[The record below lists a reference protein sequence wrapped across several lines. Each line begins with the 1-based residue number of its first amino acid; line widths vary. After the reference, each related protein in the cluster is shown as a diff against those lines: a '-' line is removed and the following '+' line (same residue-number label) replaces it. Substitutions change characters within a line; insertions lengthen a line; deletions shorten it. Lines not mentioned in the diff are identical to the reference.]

1 MSAGEY
7 GTSLGEDQQRIERAM
22 KKKRVLLLTQWFE
35 PEPTFKGLVFARELV
50 QRGYEVEVVT
60 GFPNYPGGKVYPGYK
75 ISLLRRELIEGVEVT
90 RLALYPSHDA
100 SAVRRVANYVSF
112 AVSAL
117 VYCLFFAKK
126 PDLIYVYQLPT
137 LGVVAAYVRIV
148 RGVPYVFDVQD
159 IWPETLRATGM
170 VGSETILSIV
180 GRVAKQVYA
189 RAAAVVVLS
198 PGFRRMLVER
208 GVDPAKIELIYN
220 WCDEEA
226 LRQPQQGQLDGFPGG
241 GSEKFRIMFAGNIGK
256 AQSLGAVLDAAD
268 ELRSTNPRITF
279 VFIGGGVE
287 VDNLKSS
294 AERRGLNN
302 VLFLPRVGINRIGA
316 FLQAADALLVHLKA
330 DPLFTV
336 TIPGKTQAYMAM
348 GKPILVAVP
357 GDATELVRQAGC
369 GVEAIPENGASIAA
383 AAVRLAACSN
393 YELRGMGD
401 RAKAFYKAN
410 LALSVGVDRFATL
423 FDSVIQKGPS
433 RSPRAESLTQPRQAT

>member
-1 MSAGEY
+1 MSAVGY
-7 GTSLGEDQQRIERAM
+7 GTSLGEDPRGIQRAM
-22 KKKRVLLLTQWFE
+22 KKRRVLLLTQWFE
-35 PEPTFKGLVFARELV
+35 PEPTFKGLVFARALV

-75 ISLLRRELIEGVEVT
+75 ISSLRRELMEGVEVT
-90 RLALYPSHDA
+90 RLPLYPSHDA
-100 SAVRRVANYVSF
+100 SALRRVANYVSF

-117 VYCLFFAKK
+117 IYCLFFAKK

-137 LGVVAAYVRIV
+137 LGIVASYLRIV

-180 GRVAKQVYA
+180 GRVAKQVYS

-226 LRQPQQGQLDGFPGG
+226 LRQPQEGQLDGFPGP
-241 GSEKFRIMFAGNIGK
+241 EKFRIMFAGNIGK

-268 ELRSTNPRITF
+268 ELRSSNPRITF

-294 AERRGLNN
+294 AERRGLTN

-357 GDATELVRQAGC
+357 GDATELVRQASC

-423 FDSVIQKGPS
+423 FDSVIQKRPS
-433 RSPRAESLTQPRQAT
+433 RSTQPESLTQPRQAT

>member
-7 GTSLGEDQQRIERAM
+7 GTSLGEDTRGVEGAM
-22 KKKRVLLLTQWFE
+22 KKRRVLLLSQWFE

-75 ISLLRRELIEGVEVT
+75 ISLLRREVHEGVEVT
-90 RLALYPSHDA
+90 RLPLYPSHDS
-100 SAVRRVANYVSF
+100 SALRRVGNYVSF
-112 AVSAL
+112 ALSAL
-117 VYCLFFAKK
+117 IYLLFFAKK

-137 LGVVAAYVRIV
+137 LGVVASYVRIL

-170 VGSETILSIV
+170 VGSETVLSIV
-180 GRVAKQVYA
+180 GRVARQVYA

-198 PGFRRMLVER
+198 PGFRRLLIER

-226 LRQPQQGQLDGFPGG
+226 LRQPQAGDLDGFPGPD
-241 GSEKFRIMFAGNIGK
+241 KFRIMFAGNIGK

-287 VDNLKSS
+287 VENLKSS

-302 VLFLPRVGINRIGA
+302 VVLLPRVGINRIGA

-357 GDATELVRQAGC
+357 GDATDLVRQAGC
-369 GVEAIPENGASIAA
+369 GIEATPENAGSIAA

-393 YELRGMGD
+393 DELGVMGG
-401 RAKAFYKAN
+401 RAEAFYNEN
-410 LALSVGVDRFATL
+410 LEVAVGVGRVAKL
-423 FDSVIQKGPS
+423 FDSVIQKGLS

>member
-1 MSAGEY
+1 MVRAWAVSTGA
-7 GTSLGEDQQRIERAM
+7 SAM
-22 KKKRVLLLTQWFE
+22 KKRRVLLLTQWFE

-50 QRGYEVEVVT
+50 RRGYEVEVVT

-75 ISLLRRELIEGVEVT
+75 ISLLRRELHEGVEVT
-90 RLALYPSHDA
+90 RLPLYPSHDA
-100 SAVRRVANYVSF
+100 SALRRVANYVSF
-112 AVSAL
+112 AASAL
-117 VYCLFFAKK
+117 IYCLLFAKK

-137 LGVVAAYVRIV
+137 LGVVASYVRIV

-159 IWPETLRATGM
+159 IWPETLGATGM
-170 VGSETILSIV
+170 VRSETILKIV
-180 GRVAKQVYA
+180 GRVAKKVYDQ
-189 RAAAVVVLS
+189 AAAVVVLS
-198 PGFRRMLVER
+198 PGFRRMLAER

-220 WCDEEA
+220 WCDEAA
-226 LRQPQQGQLDGFPGG
+226 LKQPQEGQLDGFPG
-241 GSEKFRIMFAGNIGK
+241 SDKFRIVFAGNIGK

-268 ELRSTNPRITF
+268 QVRSTYPRITF

-302 VLFLPRVGINRIGA
+302 VSFLPRVGMNRIGA

-348 GKPILVAVP
+348 GKPILVAVS
-357 GDATELVRQAGC
+357 GDAAELVREAGC
-369 GVEAIPENGASIAA
+369 AVEAIPENAGSIAA

-393 YELRGMGD
+393 DELRLMGN
-401 RAKAFYKAN
+401 RAKVFYKTN
-410 LALSVGVDRFATL
+410 LALSVGTDRFAKL
-423 FDSVIQKGPS
+423 FDSVIQKRLS
-433 RSPRAESLTQPRQAT
+433 LSPQTDSLTQPRQAT

>member
-1 MSAGEY
+1 
-7 GTSLGEDQQRIERAM
+7 M
-22 KKKRVLLLTQWFE
+22 KKGRVLLLTQWLE

-75 ISLLRRELIEGVEVT
+75 ISLLRRELHDGVEVT
-90 RLALYPSHDA
+90 RLPLYPSHDA
-100 SAVRRVANYVSF
+100 SALRRVANYVSF

-117 VYCLFFAKK
+117 
-126 PDLIYVYQLPT
+126 IYVYQLPT
-137 LGVVAAYVRIV
+137 LGLVASYVRIV

-170 VGSETILSIV
+170 VGSETILNIV
-180 GRVAKQVYA
+180 GRVAKQVYD

-220 WCDEEA
+220 WCDEAA
-226 LRQPQQGQLDGFPGG
+226 LTQPQEGKLDGFPG
-241 GSEKFRIMFAGNIGK
+241 SDKFRIMFAGNIGK
-256 AQSLGAVLDAAD
+256 AQSLSAVLDAAD
-268 ELRSTNPRITF
+268 QLASSNSRITF

-302 VLFLPRVGINRIGA
+302 VVFLPRVGINRIGA

-369 GVEAIPENGASIAA
+369 GVEAIPENAASIATA
-383 AAVRLAACSN
+383 AALLASRSSD
-393 YELRGMGD
+393 ELRLMGD

-410 LALSVGVDRFATL
+410 LALSVGVDRFAKL
-423 FDSVIQKGPS
+423 FDSVIQKRLS
-433 RSPRAESLTQPRQAT
+433 SSPHAESLTQPRQAT

>member
-1 MSAGEY
+1 MSAAEFGTISGEQTR
-7 GTSLGEDQQRIERAM
+7 GIEGEM
-22 KKKRVLLLTQWFE
+22 KKPRILLLTQWFE

-50 QRGYEVEVVT
+50 QRGYDVEVVT

-75 ISLLRRELIEGVEVT
+75 ISWLRRELHEGVEVT
-90 RLALYPSHDA
+90 RLPLYPSHDS
-100 SAVRRVANYVSF
+100 SAVRRIGNYVSF
-112 AVSAL
+112 AVSAFIYL
-117 VYCLFFAKK
+117 LFAKK

-137 LGVVAAYVRIV
+137 LGVVASYLRIL

-170 VGSETILSIV
+170 VGSEKVLRIV
-180 GRVAKQVYA
+180 GRVARQVYA

-198 PGFRRMLVER
+198 PGFRRMLIER

-220 WCDEEA
+220 WCDEAA
-226 LRQPQQGQLDGFPGG
+226 LRQPQEGSLDGFPGPDR
-241 GSEKFRIMFAGNIGK
+241 FRIMFAGNIGR

-268 ELRSTNPRITF
+268 QLRSSNPRITF

-287 VDNLKSS
+287 VENLKSS
-294 AERRGLNN
+294 AERRGLTN
-302 VLFLPRVGINRIGA
+302 VVFLPRVGINRIGA

-357 GDATELVRQAGC
+357 GDATDLVRQAGC
-369 GVEAIPENGASIAA
+369 GVEAIPENAASIAA
-383 AAVRLAACSN
+383 AAVRLAACSDD
-393 YELRGMGD
+393 ELRAMGD

-410 LALSVGVDRFATL
+410 LALSVGADRFAKL
-423 FDSVIQKGPS
+423 FDSVIQKGLS
-433 RSPRAESLTQPRQAT
+433 RSTRTESLTQPRRAT

>member
-7 GTSLGEDQQRIERAM
+7 GTSLGEDTRDVAGAM
-22 KKKRVLLLTQWFE
+22 KKRRVLLLSQWFE
-35 PEPTFKGLVFARELV
+35 PEPTFKGLVFAPELV

-75 ISLLRRELIEGVEVT
+75 ISLLRREVHEGVEVT
-90 RLALYPSHDA
+90 RLPLYPSHDS
-100 SAVRRVANYVSF
+100 SALRRVGNYVSF

-117 VYCLFFAKK
+117 IYLLFFAKK

-137 LGVVAAYVRIV
+137 LGVVASYVRIL

-170 VGSETILSIV
+170 VGSETVLSIV
-180 GRVAKQVYA
+180 GRVARQVYA

-198 PGFRRMLVER
+198 PGFRRMLIER

-220 WCDEEA
+220 WCDEDA
-226 LRQPQQGQLDGFPGG
+226 LRQPQAGDLDGFPGPD
-241 GSEKFRIMFAGNIGK
+241 KFRIMFAGNIGK

-287 VDNLKSS
+287 VENLKSS

-302 VLFLPRVGINRIGA
+302 VVLLPRVGINRIGA

-357 GDATELVRQAGC
+357 GDATDLVRQAGC
-369 GVEAIPENGASIAA
+369 GIEATPENAGSIAA
-383 AAVRLAACSN
+383 AAVRLAALSN
-393 YELRGMGD
+393 DELRLMGD

-410 LALSVGVDRFATL
+410 LALSVGVDRFAKL
-423 FDSVIQKGPS
+423 FDSVIQKGLS